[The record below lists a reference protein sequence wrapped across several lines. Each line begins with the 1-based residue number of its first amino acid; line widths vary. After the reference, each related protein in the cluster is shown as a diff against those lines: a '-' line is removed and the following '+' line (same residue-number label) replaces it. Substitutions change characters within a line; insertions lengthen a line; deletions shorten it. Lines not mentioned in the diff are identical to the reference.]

1 MATSLFKLVGSVFVD
16 TDEANKSLQKTSE
29 SAEKTGVTFGQVAG
43 TAAKVGTAVVAA
55 AGAAVTGITSLAMNA
70 ASTADEIDKMSI
82 RMGISAEALQEYQYA
97 AELAGVSSSTLE
109 QAAKALE
116 GTDLNFDEAINQ
128 IMALET
134 AEERSAMAAELF
146 GEKVAYNMSPL
157 IEQSA
162 ESFAAARQE
171 ANDLGL
177 VLSNET
183 VASGA
188 QLNDSFTKIKESI
201 QAIVTKLGASLMPMV
216 QKVADYI
223 VANMPR
229 IQALFDQL
237 APIFMDL
244 FDQLVPPLMD
254 LADQLLPE
262 LVGFIEMI
270 APFLGQLAGDI
281 IPIIVQLL
289 QTFLPILMQIVEM
302 LLPPLLSIIEA
313 LLPIIQIVFK
323 VLEPILGLVSA
334 LLTPIAGLLS
344 AFAPLID
351 VMVKLIDLCL
361 IPIMPLIEL
370 LAEGLEF
377 ILGGAIEGITW
388 VIENVL
394 VPAFEWIVEKCTW
407 LSENW
412 GEIWDTIANKIK
424 SVFEKICEYIKT
436 PINWIIGKING
447 VFEAIGEIEI
457 PEWVPGIGGS
467 KFNLPTIPTLAEGGL
482 VEGGQLFEA
491 REAGPE
497 LVGTFGSKSAVM
509 NNDQIVEA
517 VSKGVAQAVAQV
529 LGNGNSNREL
539 IEALNNLTVKAFIS
553 GDEVFEEMRIKSR
566 QYNRMTG
573 DQAFI

>member
-29 SAEKTGVTFGQVAG
+29 TAEKTGTSFGQVAG

-55 AGAAVTGITSLAMNA
+55 AGATVAGIVSLANNA
-70 ASTADEIDKMSI
+70 ASTADEIDKMSK
-82 RMGISAEALQEYQYA
+82 RMNISAETLQEYTYA

-109 QAAKALE
+109 LAAKALE
-116 GTDLNFDEAINQ
+116 GTDINFDDAMAQ

-146 GEKVAYNMSPL
+146 GERVAYNMSPL

-162 ESFAAARQE
+162 DSFAAARQE
-171 ANDLGL
+171 AHDLGL
-177 VLSNET
+177 VLSNDT

-188 QLNDSFTKIKESI
+188 ELNDSFTKVKESV
-201 QAIVTKLGASLMPMV
+201 QAIVTKLGASLMPIV

-223 VANMPR
+223 VANMPK
-229 IQALFDQL
+229 IQSLFDKM
-237 APIFMDL
+237 APILTDL
-244 FDQLVPPLMD
+244 FEQLLPPLMD
-254 LADQLLPE
+254 LAEQLLPE
-262 LVGFIEMI
+262 LLGFIEMI
-270 APFLGQLAGDI
+270 APFLGQLASDI

-289 QTFLPILMQIVEM
+289 QTFLPIFMQIVEA

-313 LLPIIQIVFK
+313 LLPIIQIVMK
-323 VLEPILGLVSA
+323 VLEPILGLVMA

-351 VMVKLIDLCL
+351 ILVKLIDKCL
-361 IPIMPLIEL
+361 TPIMPLIEM

-377 ILGGAIEGITW
+377 VLGGAIEGITW

-412 GEIWDTIANKIK
+412 GTIWDSIAEKIK
-424 SVFEKICEYIKT
+424 TVFEKICEYIKT

-447 VFEAIGEIEI
+447 VFEAIGEITI
-457 PEWVPGIGGS
+457 PEWVPSIGGT
-467 KFNLPTIPTLAEGGL
+467 KFSLPTIPTLANGGL

-491 REAGPE
+491 RESGPE

-509 NNDQIVEA
+509 NNNQIVEA
-517 VSKGVAQAVAQV
+517 VSEGVAKAVASV
-529 LGNGNSNREL
+529 LGSGNNNREL
-539 IEALNNLTVKAFIS
+539 IDAINNMTVKAFIS
-553 GDEVFEEMRIKSR
+553 SDEVFDEMRIKSR

-573 DQAFI
+573 DQAFA